1 MFGYNDNKEV
11 FIYIKRKLGLIII
24 LFSFAYPKSIYLQDM
39 LIESKANGL
48 ILKMHMSE
56 IPKQEHISAWQ
67 ANSGWFYIT
76 LYNVKSDGNFNL
88 DTGSHSSIF
97 DAQTTQQGESYQIGL
112 NLKRQIENYE
122 FSVSHEREY
131 LIARLHYPVEYLAS
145 LNIESQTKKAKRKY
159 DNDKVG
165 KKWLFLTGLSMTAA
179 GMQLN
184 DRQNLNLLFSTG
196 VLILAYTVI
205 TSLSV
210 Y

>member
-1 MFGYNDNKEV
+1 M
-11 FIYIKRKLGLIII
+11 II
-24 LFSFAYPKSIYLQDM
+24 LFSFAFPKSIYLQDM
-39 LIESKANGL
+39 LIESKTNGL
-48 ILKMHMSE
+48 ILKMNVSK
-56 IPKQEHISAWQ
+56 IPKQDHISAWQ

-76 LYNVKSDGNFNL
+76 LYNVKSDSSFIL
-88 DTGSHSSIF
+88 DNSARSSIL
-97 DAQTTQQGESYQIGL
+97 DIQTTEQGESYQIGL
-112 NLKRQIENYE
+112 KLKRQIENYDFLISYE
-122 FSVSHEREY
+122 KEY

-145 LNIESQTKKAKRKY
+145 LDIESQTQKAKREY
-159 DNDKVG
+159 DNGKVG

-184 DRQNLNLLFSTG
+184 YRQSLNPLFSTG

>member
-1 MFGYNDNKEV
+1 M
-11 FIYIKRKLGLIII
+11 FIYIKRKLGLMII
-24 LFSFAYPKSIYLQDM
+24 LFSFAYTKNIYLQDI

-48 ILKMHMSE
+48 ILKLNMSE
-56 IPKQEHISAWQ
+56 IPKQDHISAWQ

-76 LYNVKSDGNFNL
+76 LYNVKGDSSFIFD
-88 DTGSHSSIF
+88 SMAPSSIL
-97 DAQTTQQGESYQIGL
+97 DIQTTEQGESYQIGL
-112 NLKRQIENYE
+112 KLKRQIENYE
-122 FSVSHEREY
+122 FSVSHEKEY

-145 LNIESQTKKAKRKY
+145 LDIDVESQTQRVKREY
-159 DNDKVG
+159 DNGKVG

-184 DRQNLNLLFSTG
+184 DQQNLNPLFSTG
-196 VLILAYTVI
+196 VLILVYTVI

>member
-1 MFGYNDNKEV
+1 MLIN
-11 FIYIKRKLGLIII
+11 IKRKLGLMII
-24 LFSFAYPKSIYLQDM
+24 LFSFAFPKSIYLKDM
-39 LIESKANGL
+39 LIESKSNGL
-48 ILKMHMSE
+48 ILKMKLSK
-56 IPKQEHISAWQ
+56 IPKQDHISAWQ

-76 LYNVKSDGNFNL
+76 LYNVKSDSSFIL
-88 DTGSHSSIF
+88 DNSARSSIL
-97 DAQTTQQGESYQIGL
+97 DIQTTEQGESYQIGL
-112 NLKRQIENYE
+112 KLKRQIENYD
-122 FSVSHEREY
+122 FSVSHEKEY

-145 LNIESQTKKAKRKY
+145 LDIKSQTQIAKREY
-159 DNDKVG
+159 DNGKVG

-184 DRQNLNLLFSTG
+184 YRQSLNPLFSTG